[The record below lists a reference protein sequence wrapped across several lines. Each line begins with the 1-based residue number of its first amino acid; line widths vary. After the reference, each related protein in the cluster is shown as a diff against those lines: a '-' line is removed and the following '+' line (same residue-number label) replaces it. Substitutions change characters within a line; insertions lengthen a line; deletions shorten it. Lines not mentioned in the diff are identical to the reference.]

1 MIYFKLIGSFVFTK
15 DITDLKEVIYKF
27 LNENT
32 KKILTKNG
40 EIGCYINDF
49 KIEKNI
55 LTIKFESNQL
65 IRAHEVLIRL
75 KKELSN
81 FTGKKFKIGIRDVLI
96 KYFDIKMESK
106 KSLNIKNLPYVKNI
120 EYGDKCIVILFD
132 TESENKIT

>member
-1 MIYFKLIGSFVFTK
+1 MEAIDKARFRQVFLLVFLVVCTFFVFAFCIGFGSVK
-15 DITDLKEVIYKF
+15 IDLKEVIYKF

-40 EIGCYINDF
+40 EIGCSINDF

-75 KKELSN
+75 KKITVTKSVTSGYRRPS
-81 FTGKKFKIGIRDVLI
+81 FVL
-96 KYFDIKMESK
+96 
-106 KSLNIKNLPYVKNI
+106 
-120 EYGDKCIVILFD
+120 
-132 TESENKIT
+132 NKTLLI

>member
-40 EIGCYINDF
+40 EIGCSINDF

-106 KSLNIKNLPYVKNI
+106 NH
-120 EYGDKCIVILFD
+120 
-132 TESENKIT
+132 